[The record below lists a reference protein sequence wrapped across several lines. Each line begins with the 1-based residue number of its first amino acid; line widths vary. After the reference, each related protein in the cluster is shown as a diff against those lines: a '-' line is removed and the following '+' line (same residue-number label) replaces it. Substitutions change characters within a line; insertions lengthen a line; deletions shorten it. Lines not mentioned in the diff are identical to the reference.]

1 MVNSY
6 ASVASLVVACSL
18 ASPYPLVAQRAERG
32 SPMGNALTITIGD
45 KAFGATLSDN
55 PTAAAFKALLPLSV
69 SMSELNGNE
78 KLCKLPTSL
87 PAQPSRPASI
97 QNGDLMLYGENTVV
111 LFYKSFATTYSYTRI
126 GRIDDPAGLER
137 AVGDGSI
144 TVTFAARQAK

>member
-1 MVNSY
+1 
-6 ASVASLVVACSL
+6 
-18 ASPYPLVAQRAERG
+18 
-32 SPMGNALTITIGD
+32 MGNALTITIGG

-78 KLCKLPTSL
+78 KLYRLPASL

-97 QNGDLMLYGENTVV
+97 QSGDLMLYGENTVV
-111 LFYKSFATTYSYTRI
+111 LFYQSFATTYSYTRI

-137 AVGDGSI
+137 EVGDGDV
-144 TVTFAARQAK
+144 TVTFAVRQAK